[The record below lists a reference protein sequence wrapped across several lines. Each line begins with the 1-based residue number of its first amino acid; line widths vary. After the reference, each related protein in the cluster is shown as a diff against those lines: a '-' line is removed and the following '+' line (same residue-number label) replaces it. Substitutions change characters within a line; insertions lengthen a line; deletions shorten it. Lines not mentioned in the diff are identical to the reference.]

1 MRTRNHGMEHY
12 EMIRETEKKWE
23 VAKER
28 RERKRKEEGKYMDLW
43 NGKEGGE
50 KWAGK
55 KGRIK

>member
-1 MRTRNHGMEHY
+1 MEHY
-12 EMIRETEKKWE
+12 EMIRETEKNWE

-28 RERKRKEEGKYMDLW
+28 RERKRKEEGKIHGFVEW
-43 NGKEGGE
+43 ERGGE